1 MATYHGQ
8 SRGFLAT
15 YFMTEK
21 SRFQISKEASKTAA
35 ISLEKPV
42 TLSKAS
48 AVKQR
53 NYNILLI
60 GNSGVG
66 KSTLINSIIGD
77 EGGIE
82 ASPSS
87 PSSPSNSLDLD
98 SFDTDIIYAE
108 TGTGDTVTREISIY
122 PIPSAPINLIDT
134 VGLDYNF
141 FSQQKM
147 KKELSKYSKKSF
159 SGNYIDMIWLCVDSM
174 SGRLTEDTVKVVN
187 SIAKL
192 WSNVPVIVV
201 LTKSYSGDEGEKEAV
216 QNMVLRQLTKYGSKD
231 LNIYK
236 VIPVVAKEFKISSEY
251 SVSAYNIEYLLEES
265 LLKLKDSH
273 EVTKRIIKS
282 YALNTRKRKGNAIIA
297 ASVTSAAIVG
307 AIPIPIA
314 DAAILVPLQ
323 TGMTASIA
331 GIYGI
336 DRKQNLSKKLIDT
349 LVSCG
354 TISVVAKGT
363 LSTLKLIL
371 PGGGAVLNSIIAG
384 AFTFALGEVVIQV
397 MEQVYLGEKT
407 IDDVT
412 WVNMYATEQ
421 FSDKLK
427 IIMPVIETTYKNLSQ
442 KANIGPKEIAK
453 TLLGNLRG
461 KTD

>member
-87 PSSPSNSLDLD
+87 P
-98 SFDTDIIYAE
+98 
-108 TGTGDTVTREISIY
+108 VTREISIY

-282 YALNTRKRKGNAIIA
+282 YGDYFNSFI
-297 ASVTSAAIVG
+297 
-307 AIPIPIA
+307 
-314 DAAILVPLQ
+314 
-323 TGMTASIA
+323 
-331 GIYGI
+331 
-336 DRKQNLSKKLIDT
+336 KL
-349 LVSCG
+349 
-354 TISVVAKGT
+354 
-363 LSTLKLIL
+363 
-371 PGGGAVLNSIIAG
+371 
-384 AFTFALGEVVIQV
+384 
-397 MEQVYLGEKT
+397 Y
-407 IDDVT
+407 
-412 WVNMYATEQ
+412 
-421 FSDKLK
+421 
-427 IIMPVIETTYKNLSQ
+427 
-442 KANIGPKEIAK
+442 
-453 TLLGNLRG
+453 
-461 KTD
+461 